1 MAFLADIELDLES
14 YSGPFD
20 LLLSLIL
27 RDEVDL
33 LEIQLAEVIVTY
45 LDVLQARGELDLDA
59 ATEFLVLIAAL
70 LELKSRLMLPPEPGA
85 DEDDLAPEEA
95 AEELVKR
102 MLEARRYRAAA
113 EHLKVCLDDEY
124 GVRYR
129 QAPLPSHLRDQQTG
143 DLPAGVY
150 RPARLGR
157 AIGELLR
164 MPKTI
169 DLAHMAVHRVS
180 VEQRLSFLRGLL
192 SRASR
197 MNFEDAVKGAD
208 RVTVAVTLWALL
220 EMHKRGEAT
229 WHQDEPLGPITIEA
243 TPAPQPQALAA

>member
-70 LELKSRLMLPPEPGA
+70 LELKSRLMLPPVPGEEA
-85 DEDDLAPEEA
+85 DDLAPEEA
-95 AEELVKR
+95 AEELVRR
-102 MLEARRYRAAA
+102 MLEARRYRSAA
-113 EHLKVCLDDEY
+113 EHLRGLLVGEW

-129 QAPLPSHLRDQQTG
+129 QAPLPRHFRDAQTG
-143 DLPAGVY
+143 ELPAGVY
-150 RPARLGR
+150 KPARLGR

-164 MPKTI
+164 TPKAI
-169 DLAHMAVHRVS
+169 DLGHVAVARVT
-180 VEQRLSFLRGLL
+180 VDQRLAHLRGLL
-192 SRASR
+192 RRASR
-197 MNFEDAVKGAD
+197 MSFDDAVEGAD

-220 EMHKRGEAT
+220 ELHKRGEAT
-229 WHQDEPLGPITIEA
+229 WHQDHPLGPITIESIM
-243 TPAPQPQALAA
+243 PLAA

>member
-45 LDVLQARGELDLDA
+45 LDVLQSRGELDLDA

-70 LELKSRLMLPPEPGA
+70 LELKSRLMLPPVPGE
-85 DEDDLAPEEA
+85 EDDGEMAPEEA
-95 AEELVKR
+95 AEELVRR
-102 MLEARRYRAAA
+102 MLEARRYRSAA
-113 EHLKVCLDDEY
+113 EHLRELLAGEW
-124 GVRYR
+124 GIRFR
-129 QAPLPSHLRDQQTG
+129 RAALPRHLRDVQTG
-143 DLPAGVY
+143 ELPAGVY

-164 MPKTI
+164 MPKVI
-169 DLAHMAVHRVS
+169 DLGHVGVARVT
-180 VEQRLSFLRGLL
+180 VEQRLGHLRGLL
-192 SRASR
+192 RRASR
-197 MNFEDAVKGAD
+197 MSFDEAVEGAD

-220 EMHKRGEAT
+220 ELHKRGEAT
-229 WHQDEPLGPITIEA
+229 WHQDEPLGPITIESISGM
-243 TPAPQPQALAA
+243 AA

>member
-70 LELKSRLMLPPEPGA
+70 LELKSRLMLPVEPGA
-85 DEDDLAPEEA
+85 EEDELAPEEA
-95 AEELVKR
+95 AEELVRR
-102 MLEARRYRAAA
+102 MLEARRYRSAADHLRGLLEA
-113 EHLKVCLDDEY
+113 ED
-124 GVRYR
+124 GIRYR
-129 QAPLPSHLRDQQTG
+129 SAPLPAALRDVQTHE
-143 DLPAGVY
+143 LPSGVY
-150 RPARLGR
+150 KPQRLARV
-157 AIGELLR
+157 IGELLR

-169 DLAHMAVHRVS
+169 DLGHVSVQRVS
-180 VEQRLSFLRGLL
+180 VEQRVAHLRGLL
-192 SRASR
+192 ATVARGGRVSFDRA
-197 MNFEDAVKGAD
+197 VQGAN

-220 EMHKRGEAT
+220 ELHRRGEAT
-229 WHQDEPLGPITIEA
+229 WHQDQPLGPIEIEA
-243 TPAPQPQALAA
+243 MAVANA

>member
-70 LELKSRLMLPPEPGA
+70 LELKSRLMLPPVPGEEE
-85 DEDDLAPEEA
+85 DELAPEEA
-95 AEELVKR
+95 AEELVRR
-102 MLEARRYRAAA
+102 MLEARRYRSAA
-113 EHLKVCLDDEY
+113 EHLRELLAGEW

-129 QAPLPSHLRDQQTG
+129 QAPLPRELRDAQTG
-143 DLPAGVY
+143 ELPAGAY
-150 RPARLGR
+150 KPARLGR
-157 AIGELLR
+157 AIGDLLR
-164 MPKTI
+164 TPRAI
-169 DLAHMAVHRVS
+169 DLGHVAVARVT
-180 VEQRLSFLRGLL
+180 VDQRLEHLRGLFR
-192 SRASR
+192 RASR
-197 MNFEDAVKGAD
+197 MSFDEAVEGAD

-220 EMHKRGEAT
+220 ELHKRGEAT
-229 WHQDEPLGPITIEA
+229 WHQDQPLGPIMIESM
-243 TPAPQPQALAA
+243 PAAA

>member
-70 LELKSRLMLPPEPGA
+70 LELKSRLMLPPVEGE
-85 DEDDLAPEEA
+85 DEEDLAPEEA
-95 AEELVKR
+95 AEELVRR
-102 MLEARRYRAAA
+102 MLEARRYRSAA
-113 EHLKVCLDDEY
+113 EHLRERLSGET
-124 GVRYR
+124 GIRYR
-129 QAPLPSHLRDQQTG
+129 QAALPRHLRDTQTG
-143 DLPAGVY
+143 ELPAGSY
-150 RPARLGR
+150 RAARLGR

-164 MPKTI
+164 TPKSI
-169 DLAHMAVHRVS
+169 DLGHVAVARVT
-180 VEQRLSFLRGLL
+180 VDQRLAHLRGLL
-192 SRASR
+192 RRASR
-197 MNFEDAVKGAD
+197 MSFDTPGFSARRPSGHGSWTSRIRRRRCRRRAG
-208 RVTVAVTLWALL
+208 RSRARCTSSTRARRW
-220 EMHKRGEAT
+220 RRSSS
-229 WHQDEPLGPITIEA
+229 GP
-243 TPAPQPQALAA
+243 

>member
-33 LEIQLAEVIVTY
+33 LEIQLAEVVVTY

-70 LELKSRLMLPPEPGA
+70 LELKSRLMLPSVEGEE
-85 DEDDLAPEEA
+85 EDDLAPEEA
-95 AEELVKR
+95 AEELVRR
-102 MLEARRYRAAA
+102 MLEARQYRLAAG
-113 EHLKVCLDDEY
+113 HLRTILAGEF

-129 QAPLPSHLRDQQTG
+129 QAVLPRHLRDLQG
-143 DLPAGVY
+143 GELPAGSY

-164 MPKTI
+164 TPKAI
-169 DLAHMAVHRVS
+169 DLGHVS
-180 VEQRLSFLRGLL
+180 VPRVTVGERLDHLRGLL
-192 SRASR
+192 RGLARGQRTMS
-197 MNFEDAVKGAD
+197 FDDAVRGAD

-220 EMHKRGEAT
+220 ELYKRGEAT
-229 WHQDEPLGPITIEA
+229 WHQDRPLGPITIESTGPA
-243 TPAPQPQALAA
+243 TP

>member
-1 MAFLADIELDLES
+1 VAFLADIELDLES

-70 LELKSRLMLPPEPGA
+70 LELKSRLMLPPVPGED
-85 DEDDLAPEEA
+85 DEDLAPEEA
-95 AEELVKR
+95 AEELVRR
-102 MLEARRYRAAA
+102 MLEARRYRSAA
-113 EHLKVCLDDEY
+113 EHLRELLAGEW

-129 QAPLPSHLRDQQTG
+129 QAPLPRDLRDAQTG
-143 DLPAGVY
+143 ELPAGVY
-150 RPARLGR
+150 KPARLGR

-164 MPKTI
+164 TPRAI
-169 DLAHMAVHRVS
+169 DLGHVAVARVT
-180 VEQRLSFLRGLL
+180 VEQRLSHLRSMLR
-192 SRASR
+192 RASR
-197 MNFEDAVKGAD
+197 MSFDEVVDGAD

-220 EMHKRGEAT
+220 ELHKRGEAT
-229 WHQDEPLGPITIEA
+229 WHQDQPLGPITIESIGV
-243 TPAPQPQALAA
+243 AA

>member
-27 RDEVDL
+27 KEEVDL

-70 LELKSRLMLPPEPGA
+70 LELKSRLMLPPVEGD
-85 DEDDLAPEEA
+85 DEEEVAPEEA
-95 AEELVKR
+95 ADELVRR
-102 MLEARRYRAAA
+102 MLEARRYRSAAA
-113 EHLKVCLDDEY
+113 HLRALLDGEA

-129 QAPLPSHLRDQQTG
+129 SAPLPRHLRDARTG
-143 DLPAGVY
+143 ELPFGAY
-150 RPARLGR
+150 KPRRLGR
-157 AIGELLR
+157 AIGDLLKT
-164 MPKTI
+164 PKLI
-169 DLAHMAVHRVS
+169 DLGHVS
-180 VEQRLSFLRGLL
+180 VARVTVDERLTHLRGLL
-192 SRASR
+192 RRASR
-197 MNFEDAVKGAD
+197 MSFDEAVAGAD

-220 EMHKRGEAT
+220 ELHKRGEAT
-229 WHQDEPLGPITIEA
+229 WQQDEPLGPITIETIA
-243 TPAPQPQALAA
+243 EAA

>member
-70 LELKSRLMLPPEPGA
+70 LELKSRLMLPPVPG
-85 DEDDLAPEEA
+85 DEDDDLAPEEA
-95 AEELVKR
+95 AEELVRR
-102 MLEARRYRAAA
+102 MLEARRYRSAA
-113 EHLKVCLDDEY
+113 EHLRELLAGEW

-129 QAPLPSHLRDQQTG
+129 QAPLPRHLRDVQTG
-143 DLPAGVY
+143 ELPAGIY
-150 RPARLGR
+150 KPARLGR

-164 MPKTI
+164 TPRAI
-169 DLAHMAVHRVS
+169 DLGHVAVARVT
-180 VEQRLSFLRGLL
+180 VDQRLQHLRSLL
-192 SRASR
+192 RRASR
-197 MNFEDAVKGAD
+197 MSFDEAVDGAD

-220 EMHKRGEAT
+220 ELHKRGEAT
-229 WHQDEPLGPITIEA
+229 WHQDEPLGPITIESMVGM
-243 TPAPQPQALAA
+243 AA

>member
-1 MAFLADIELDLES
+1 VAFLADIELDLES

-70 LELKSRLMLPPEPGA
+70 LELKSRLMLPPVPGEE
-85 DEDDLAPEEA
+85 EDDLAPEEA
-95 AEELVKR
+95 AEELVRR
-102 MLEARRYRAAA
+102 MLEARRYRSAAG
-113 EHLKVCLDDEY
+113 HLRTLLDGEW

-129 QAPLPSHLRDQQTG
+129 RAVLPLHLRDVQTEE
-143 DLPAGVY
+143 LPAGVY
-150 RPARLGR
+150 KPARLGR

-164 MPKTI
+164 TPKAI
-169 DLAHMAVHRVS
+169 DLGHVAVARVT
-180 VEQRLSFLRGLL
+180 VDQRLEHLRGLL
-192 SRASR
+192 RRASR
-197 MNFEDAVKGAD
+197 MSFDEAVEGAD

-220 EMHKRGEAT
+220 ELHKRGEAT
-229 WHQDEPLGPITIEA
+229 WEQDEPLGPITIRS
-243 TPAPQPQALAA
+243 TVAAAVAA